1 MLFLCERFGWQ
12 TAPALIGVLCL
23 LALIMIYV
31 GLPKAS
37 GGAGSGTKIRITPTM
52 LLFASGNALT
62 QFSPML
68 LLPIL
73 VPLLL
78 GNMRASSEA
87 LPWLFFLGGMAG
99 FAATKLSGSLCQR
112 FGGYRL
118 SLAATA
124 VFIISL
130 LMVLWLDGSSW
141 LFMITFLGASYSR
154 LVTSSAVAIRFPDD
168 NWRAGFTT
176 LQGGVM
182 SFSTALAFMLCSLWL
197 ADGEMSQQ
205 ASTGLI
211 AFSGAGALLLP
222 CLLRYQE
229 KYSYATPPNGQ
240 PAALVSF
247 KYSPDE
253 YPGFLAQICLPTA

>member
-1 MLFLCERFGWQ
+1 
-12 TAPALIGVLCL
+12 
-23 LALIMIYV
+23 
-31 GLPKAS
+31 
-37 GGAGSGTKIRITPTM
+37 
-52 LLFASGNALT
+52 
-62 QFSPML
+62 
-68 LLPIL
+68 
-73 VPLLL
+73 
-78 GNMRASSEA
+78 
-87 LPWLFFLGGMAG
+87 MAG

-130 LMVLWLDGSSW
+130 LMVLWLDGASW

-154 LVTSSAVAIRFPDD
+154 LVASSAVAIRFPDD
-168 NWRAGFTT
+168 DWRAGFTT

-211 AFSGAGALLLP
+211 AFSGASALLLP

-229 KYSYATPPNGQ
+229 KILVRNAAERATGGVGE
-240 PAALVSF
+240 L
-247 KYSPDE
+247 
-253 YPGFLAQICLPTA
+253 